1 MSNVVNI
8 RIQELRK
15 HGFKNFHEWN
25 SFPENVYIGRA
36 NYYLNIPASKFANP
50 YKIRDFDRK
59 TVLQMYENY
68 IRRSPK
74 LLNSI
79 HELKLKT
86 LGCYCFPEECHGDI
100 LIKILNEIV
109 SKL

>member
-1 MSNVVNI
+1 MSRVVNI

-50 YKIRDFDRK
+50 YKICDFDR
-59 TVLQMYENY
+59 
-68 IRRSPK
+68 
-74 LLNSI
+74 LLKFWIN
-79 HELKLKT
+79 
-86 LGCYCFPEECHGDI
+86 
-100 LIKILNEIV
+100 LICITIV
-109 SKL
+109 ATCVHD